1 MFYYLSFS
9 FHLTTRR
16 AVFLQKSRSYYGKV
30 EKYVQYVNLFDILC
44 KTGDNNNNDNNNL
57 VSNCI
62 QPES

>member
-9 FHLTTRR
+9 FHLTTTR

-30 EKYVQYVNLFDILC
+30 EKYAQYVNLFDILC
-44 KTGDNNNNDNNNL
+44 KTGDKNNNDNNNL
-57 VSNCI
+57 VSKCI